1 MYWNVLFR
9 ETGWCSTCPL
19 LTGRDDFLFF
29 NLFTSQDPLVKVII
43 ICKLTESGTGPQE
56 GPGKAPG
63 KIASCSKHK
72 KKNTIPNWKES
83 TKSQV
88 YQSITGTIYRASVT
102 SVKWDVCTEPRLKDN
117 THPATV
123 CSPCCRLTTDT
134 QVPAAR
140 PPPPAASLPRR
151 YDSCISLCCRI
162 ANESRKIVFLF
173 FFFHILQVIAFVF

>member
-1 MYWNVLFR
+1 MQTDWEWDWTTR
-9 ETGWCSTCPL
+9 RSWKSSWKDC
-19 LTGRDDFLFF
+19 FLFKT
-29 NLFTSQDPLVKVII
+29 L
-43 ICKLTESGTGPQE
+43 
-56 GPGKAPG
+56 
-63 KIASCSKHK
+63 

-162 ANESRKIVFLF
+162 ANESRKIVFF
-173 FFFHILQVIAFVF
+173 FFFSFTSYKLLLSYFKSGFNELPAASVSKLHVGAVPTDIMSSEFAALLSLTNTI